1 MKAVLVTPYYTLS
14 MQRKVYCLA
23 QKGMTVRQVIP
34 PTHERQV
41 NPVLQ
46 EKVAVPNHTFVPV
59 RLWNPADPHRTL
71 LRSTLAWLRTYQPD
85 VLAVEWDADTLMA
98 AQTACLRNV
107 WSPQTK
113 VVFHSW
119 QNVARPLRL
128 APRLVLR
135 YTLRQADAICCANR
149 EGTAL
154 LRQWGYTGPAIYQP
168 WIGIDTSVFYR
179 REASALRT
187 SLGLEGC
194 FVVGYAGRLSP
205 EKGLSDLVRAVARLP
220 DRVHGLLIGAGSEEA
235 ELKELAVHEGI
246 TARLHVPGRISNEA
260 LAEYFSL
267 MDVLVLPSH
276 TTPVWKEQY
285 GRVLLEAMACQV
297 PIVGSNSGAIPE
309 VVGPAGL
316 IYPEGDVDRLVKSL
330 QTLYANPDLAEG
342 YGQAGFARVMT
353 EYTQEA
359 IATRLHEVYQQVI
372 KGNW

>member
-1 MKAVLVTPYYTLS
+1 
-14 MQRKVYCLA
+14 
-23 QKGMTVRQVIP
+23 
-34 PTHERQV
+34 
-41 NPVLQ
+41 
-46 EKVAVPNHTFVPV
+46 
-59 RLWNPADPHRTL
+59 
-71 LRSTLAWLRTYQPD
+71 
-85 VLAVEWDADTLMA
+85 
-98 AQTACLRNV
+98 
-107 WSPQTK
+107 
-113 VVFHSW
+113 
-119 QNVARPLRL
+119 
-128 APRLVLR
+128 
-135 YTLRQADAICCANR
+135 
-149 EGTAL
+149 
-154 LRQWGYTGPAIYQP
+154 
-168 WIGIDTSVFYR
+168 
-179 REASALRT
+179 
-187 SLGLEGC
+187 
-194 FVVGYAGRLSP
+194 
-205 EKGLSDLVRAVARLP
+205 
-220 DRVHGLLIGAGSEEA
+220 
-235 ELKELAVHEGI
+235 
-246 TARLHVPGRISNEA
+246 VPGRISNEA